1 LSIYAGKCLGHV
13 VAPVV
18 ANVSPF
24 IREVDMGHSTRTHL
38 TTDRLINADFKLT
51 GYRRSSTDPVS
62 SDHWAVLSG
71 EEPPSYPLSRPPI
84 SATTDSTLSTE
95 QDPKHF
101 WIPLENGSKHD
112 PESQRVPSE
121 SIGTLAA
128 PTICDPGNVTT
139 PSIVSDIFGQYLLR
153 RESRRLLS
161 G

>member
-1 LSIYAGKCLGHV
+1 
-13 VAPVV
+13 
-18 ANVSPF
+18 
-24 IREVDMGHSTRTHL
+24 
-38 TTDRLINADFKLT
+38 
-51 GYRRSSTDPVS
+51 VS